1 MLRYVV
7 HRLLIMVPTLLA
19 ISLITFVIIQL
30 PPGDYLSSY
39 IAELEAQGESIQGE
53 KIEYL
58 RRTYGMDR
66 PWWQQYL
73 VWLGGLLQGDFG
85 YSFEYDMPVSAVVGD
100 RMLLTI
106 IVSFATILFTWAV
119 SFPIGVYSATHK
131 YSVSDHA
138 LTLLGFLGLATP
150 NFLLALLLLYFANV
164 VFGTSIGGLMD
175 PQYLDQPMSWAKFG
189 SVLAHLWVPV
199 IVIGTSG
206 TAGMIRRLR
215 ANLLDELQ
223 KPYVVTAKAKGLP
236 PFRALLKYPLR
247 MSLNPFIADIGNLL
261 ASDHLRRRDRLDRHV
276 AADHRA
282 DAAARAA
289 DPGHV
294 PRRLVPH
301 AAGAAHRVRGARVR
315 PRARRARP
323 AHPLR
328 RRPGPMSVRH
338 YVNPEPFDPAE
349 VERLTPE
356 QERFYTASQWQLMWW
371 KFRRHRL
378 AVIAAWFLL
387 FNYGSIFISEWI
399 APYNLHT
406 RHPDFIHFPPQAV
419 HLFHEGR
426 LVGPFVYGFDFKLNL
441 ENLKREYTVNLEKV
455 QPLRF
460 FCRGDEYKFWGLIPM
475 DFHFVCPAEDGTL
488 FLLGT
493 DRLGRDMFSRI
504 THGARVSLTVG
515 LFGITVSFVLG
526 ILLGGVSGYYGGW
539 IDNLV
544 QRIIEVIRS
553 FPELPLWMALSAAL
567 PVTWDPIW
575 IYFGITI
582 ILGLIDWTGLA
593 RAVRSKILALRE
605 EEFATAA
612 VLMGAR
618 PRRVI
623 LRHLVPSFMS
633 HLIASATLSIPA
645 MILGETAL
653 SFLGLGLRPP
663 ITSWGVL
670 LVEAQNIN
678 VVALY
683 PWLMLPV
690 VPVILVVLAFN
701 FFGDGL
707 RDAADPYT

>member
-1 MLRYVV
+1 
-7 HRLLIMVPTLLA
+7 
-19 ISLITFVIIQL
+19 
-30 PPGDYLSSY
+30 
-39 IAELEAQGESIQGE
+39 
-53 KIEYL
+53 
-58 RRTYGMDR
+58 
-66 PWWQQYL
+66 
-73 VWLGGLLQGDFG
+73 
-85 YSFEYDMPVSAVVGD
+85 
-100 RMLLTI
+100 
-106 IVSFATILFTWAV
+106 
-119 SFPIGVYSATHK
+119 
-131 YSVSDHA
+131 
-138 LTLLGFLGLATP
+138 
-150 NFLLALLLLYFANV
+150 
-164 VFGTSIGGLMD
+164 
-175 PQYLDQPMSWAKFG
+175 
-189 SVLAHLWVPV
+189 
-199 IVIGTSG
+199 
-206 TAGMIRRLR
+206 
-215 ANLLDELQ
+215 
-223 KPYVVTAKAKGLP
+223 
-236 PFRALLKYPLR
+236 
-247 MSLNPFIADIGNLL
+247 
-261 ASDHLRRRDRLDRHV
+261 
-276 AADHRA
+276 
-282 DAAARAA
+282 
-289 DPGHV
+289 
-294 PRRLVPH
+294 
-301 AAGAAHRVRGARVR
+301 
-315 PRARRARP
+315 
-323 AHPLR
+323 
-328 RRPGPMSVRH
+328 MSVRH

-387 FNYGSIFISEWI
+387 FSYGSILISEWI
-399 APYNLHT
+399 APYHLHT
-406 RHPDFIHFPPQAV
+406 RHADFIPFPPQAV

-426 LVGPFVYGFDFKLNL
+426 LIGPFVYGFDFKLNL
-441 ENLKREYTVNLEKV
+441 ENLKREYTVNLDKV

-460 FCRGDEYKFWGLIPM
+460 FCRGDPYLFWGLIPGN
-475 DFHFVCPAEDGTL
+475 FHFVCPAEDGTL

-493 DRLGRDMFSRI
+493 DRLGRDLFSRI
-504 THGARVSLTVG
+504 TYGARISLTVG

-526 ILLGGVSGYYGGW
+526 ILLGGMSGYYGGW

-544 QRIIEVIRS
+544 QRTIEVIRS

-567 PVTWDPIW
+567 PITWDPIW

-701 FFGDGL
+701 FLGDGL